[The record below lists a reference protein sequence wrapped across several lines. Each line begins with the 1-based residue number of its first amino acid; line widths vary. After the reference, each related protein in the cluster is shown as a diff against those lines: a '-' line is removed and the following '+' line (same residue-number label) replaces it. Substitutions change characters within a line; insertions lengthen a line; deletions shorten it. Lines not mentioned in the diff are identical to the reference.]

1 MSELFSIMWLPAC
14 ACLVLVAILG
24 YLGMHVLTRGII
36 FVDLALAQFAA
47 LGSTVAIFIDSESLH
62 SMSWAVALGFTL
74 VGALLF
80 SFSRIREL
88 EVPQEAFIGVAWVVA
103 SGGTVLAVSSAPH
116 GSEHIEAT
124 LVGSILWVTP
134 GEVARAAGVYALVG
148 VFHWLYRKRFF
159 TISLDVDAARAAG
172 VHVRWWDF
180 LFYASFGF
188 VVSSAVHIA
197 GVLLVFSFLI
207 VPSIVGA
214 LFARGIGAR
223 LAIGW
228 VFGWVVSILGCV
240 LSYSADLPTGATVVV
255 TFGAALVVAVA
266 LHRLRSR
273 SNGKPDSAMA
283 RM

>member
-1 MSELFSIMWLPAC
+1 MWAPFL

-47 LGSTVAIFIDSESLH
+47 LGSTLAIFFELEPTHSL
-62 SMSWAVALGFTL
+62 SWVLALGFTL

-80 SFSRIREL
+80 SLSRMRDL

-103 SGGTVLAVSSAPH
+103 GGGTILAVSSAPH

-134 GEVARAAGVYALVG
+134 LEVAKAAGVYALVG
-148 VFHWLYRKRFF
+148 AFHWFYRRRFF
-159 TISLDVDAARAAG
+159 AITFNADAARASG
-172 VHVRWWDF
+172 VRVRWWDF
-180 LFYASFGF
+180 LFYASFGV

-207 VPSIVGA
+207 VPSVVGA
-214 LFARGIGAR
+214 LFARGVGGR
-223 LAIGW
+223 LVIGW
-228 VFGWVVSILGCV
+228 LFGWIVSMLGCAI
-240 LSYSADLPTGATVVV
+240 SYSADLPTGATVVV
-255 TFGAALVVAVA
+255 AFGAALLIAVV
-266 LHRLRSR
+266 LHRARASR
-273 SNGKPDSAMA
+273 TAV
-283 RM
+283 